1 MLALGFSAAMHGIDG
16 YVVRVEA
23 DASPGTPSFVLVG
36 LPDRALGEA
45 RERVRAAIA
54 NCGFRYPAGRLIVNL
69 APADIRKEGPG
80 FDLALACALLAIDE
94 QIERA
99 LLQEFVVIG
108 ELALDGA
115 AQAVTGVLPMVLG
128 AKACGFTKIVLPERN
143 FEEAALVEGIELFPV
158 RTLSDAVAVFC
169 GHGAK
174 YRRTI
179 EARPRGEAA
188 SFVHDFSDVR
198 GQEGAKRA
206 LEIAAA
212 GGHNVLLVG
221 PPGCGKTMLSR
232 CLPSILPSM
241 TGDEALE
248 VTKLYSVTGLLS
260 AGSGLVRARPFRMPH
275 HTVTQIALVGGGSP
289 PKPGEISLAHHGVL
303 MLDELLEFG
312 RATIEVLRQPLEEGA
327 VTVARAS
334 GTFTFPARFMLV
346 CSANP
351 CPCGYRG
358 DPLRECRCD
367 GATVA
372 RYAAKL
378 SGPLLDRLDLQIDV
392 PRVPLDDLMGRTS
405 AEPSSAVRARVEEAR
420 ARQQARYAGSG
431 IFANGQLPSALAAQ
445 HCRLDAEGAALLR
458 TATTAKRLSARGYDR
473 ILRVARTIADLAGV
487 DRIDAGHVGE
497 AIQYR
502 SLERLSA
509 KAA

>member
-1 MLALGFSAAMHGIDG
+1 MLALGYSAAMHGIDG

-36 LPDRALGEA
+36 LPDRALGES
-45 RERVRAAIA
+45 RERVRAAVA
-54 NCGFRYPAGRLIVNL
+54 NSGFRYPAGRLIVNL
-69 APADIRKEGPG
+69 APADIRKQGPG

-99 LLQEFVVIG
+99 LLAEFVVIG
-108 ELALDGA
+108 ELALDGT

-128 AKACGFTKIVLPERN
+128 ARACGFTKIVLPEAN
-143 FEEAALVEGIELFPV
+143 FEEAALVEGMELYPA

-174 YRRTI
+174 YRRT
-179 EARPRGEAA
+179 AGAPPAAGETCFA
-188 SFVHDFSDVR
+188 HDFADVR

-232 CLPSILPSM
+232 CLPSILPSL
-241 TGDEALE
+241 TNDEALE
-248 VTKLYSVTGLLS
+248 VTKLYSVSGLLAS
-260 AGSGLVRARPFRMPH
+260 GTGLVRARPFRMPH
-275 HTVTQIALVGGGSP
+275 HTVTQVALAGGGSP
-289 PKPGEISLAHHGVL
+289 PRPGEISLAHHGVL

-312 RATIEVLRQPLEEGA
+312 RATIEALRQPLEEGA
-327 VTVARAS
+327 ITVSRAS
-334 GTFTFPARFMLV
+334 GTFTFPARFMLI

-372 RYAAKL
+372 RYASKL

-392 PRVPLDDLMGRTS
+392 PRVPLDDLMRRNP

-420 ARQQARYAGSG
+420 ARQQARYAGCG
-431 IFANGQLPSALAAQ
+431 IYANAQLPSALSAQ
-445 HCRLDAEGAALLR
+445 HCKLDTAGTALLR
-458 TATTAKRLSARGYDR
+458 AAVGAKRLSARGYDR
-473 ILRVARTIADLAGV
+473 ILRVARTIADLAGSQA
-487 DRIDAGHVGE
+487 IDAGHVGE